1 MNSKL
6 ELRLDFDGVFAD
18 SGAVK
23 SLVAREL
30 FNIDVDPANFKKET
44 VVGKIKKPSGNIFTL
59 DNYRA
64 VQHFVNYD
72 VGYGMRITPIG
83 TIEKHL
89 PLILNQGHKIR
100 VVTSR
105 DGLAAHIASL
115 WTKEMGVDIPLDS
128 VGYGNPKDK
137 FCVEA
142 HLYADD
148 DHPKLESVDV
158 GFKSK
163 DLAVPKLV
171 LVGHDYNQ
179 DVDSRIATRIE
190 HSVFWEWLYDHVRE
204 VSRQL

>member
-1 MNSKL
+1 VKPRL

-18 SGAVK
+18 SGTVK

-30 FNIDVDPANFKKET
+30 FEVNIDPKNFKKET
-44 VVGKIKKPSGNIFTL
+44 VVGKVMKPDGNLFTL

-72 VGYGMRITPIG
+72 IGYGMRITPIG
-83 TIEKHL
+83 SVESHL
-89 PLILNQGHKIR
+89 PLILDQGHNIR

-115 WTKEMGVDIPLDS
+115 WTKEMGANVPFDS

-137 FCVEA
+137 YCIEA
-142 HLYADD
+142 DLYADD
-148 DHPKLESVDV
+148 DHPKLESVDL
-158 GFKSK
+158 GLKTNG
-163 DLAVPKLV
+163 LAVPKLI

-190 HSVFWEWLYDHVRE
+190 HDVFWGWLYDHVRE